1 MVDRGGLVSG
11 GHLAVRRR
19 AYDRL
24 LAQLHRTGHLP
35 LPSLPSTHVPHENN
49 HRGQL
54 PLVKKCAVPREECR
68 RDAHLPFWGREPV
81 GG

>member
-35 LPSLPSTHVPHENN
+35 LPSLRHMSPTKTITADNCPWLKSVPYPV
-49 HRGQL
+49 RS
-54 PLVKKCAVPREECR
+54 
-68 RDAHLPFWGREPV
+68 V
-81 GG
+81 GGMLISLSWISY